1 MVDWRSAWATGVES
15 KASGSCCAG
24 MMASSYGDTTSN
36 SGDTVAELPGLS
48 SPCTMKYGESVL
60 TAFSVGCTPPIQ
72 RKTGTD
78 LLARPHPID
87 TLLHLAIAPIAP
99 LHRMRGGG
107 QQLSVETRAG
117 LVQRGGKELLQCLPH
132 LWAPL
137 EPTPQFGPCVQ
148 SGLGPPASIA

>member
-1 MVDWRSAWATGVES
+1 MLLCCYMLVDFARGPSQTPIIQGLEFFNRL
-15 KASGSCCAG
+15 KY
-24 MMASSYGDTTSN
+24 MLNM
-36 SGDTVAELPGLS
+36 DTVAELPGLS
-48 SPCTMKYGESVL
+48 SPCTMKYGESLL
-60 TAFSVGCTPPIQ
+60 TAFSLGCTPPIQ

-137 EPTPQFGPCVQ
+137 EPTPQFGQCVQ